1 MSTGTDHVPVLVV
14 DDDENLTR
22 TLEDILPL
30 HGFAPLTAQS
40 GSQALTLAQESAQTP
55 PVAVVDLRLPDM
67 DGIDLAVR
75 LHAYSGEMQVVILTG
90 NGTVESAIRALREEE
105 CDYLLKPVDPDQL
118 VRTLRTAEG
127 RWRLRQARDELHRT
141 QRLLSA
147 VFDASPLPIAV
158 LNDDLTVRLWN
169 GAAEQVFGVP
179 AAQII
184 GQSMPQLD
192 HTAEGP
198 SHRLLS
204 GVLQGQRLTSV
215 DLQYRRPD
223 NVVVELRL
231 SAARLA
237 DHPDMPGAL
246 VAMYEDTTVRRRLE
260 TQLHDA
266 QRLDALGRLAG
277 GVAHDFNNL
286 LAVILAEAETGLHE
300 PGLDPV
306 IRSTFESIAATA
318 NRGAALTRQLLS
330 FARRQPSEPTTL
342 DLNEIVRD
350 LERTLGRLSG
360 STVECRT
367 ILEPDLWPTV
377 ADRGQ
382 LEQVLTNLVVNARD
396 AMPEGGVVT
405 IATGNV
411 PDGRPDAAAALAT
424 GDWVR
429 LSVTDTGTGIPDEV
443 RARIFEPFFTTK
455 PRGTGTGLGLATCHG
470 IIERFQ
476 GLITVD
482 STMGQ
487 GSTFHVYLPRVHQAD
502 APHDVDPVRT
512 EARGTETIL
521 LVEDQPRLRA
531 VGNAMLTASGYEVVA
546 AATTAEA
553 IQLADAMQRP
563 PDLVIADLNLPD
575 GNGRDLL
582 VQLRRRFPT
591 IRTLLTS
598 GAADLS
604 EDEIGEHPFLLKPF
618 SLEQFTRTV
627 RDIFDKPA

>member
-1 MSTGTDHVPVLVV
+1 M
-14 DDDENLTR
+14 
-22 TLEDILPL
+22 
-30 HGFAPLTAQS
+30 
-40 GSQALTLAQESAQTP
+40 
-55 PVAVVDLRLPDM
+55 
-67 DGIDLAVR
+67 
-75 LHAYSGEMQVVILTG
+75 
-90 NGTVESAIRALREEE
+90 
-105 CDYLLKPVDPDQL
+105 
-118 VRTLRTAEG
+118 
-127 RWRLRQARDELHRT
+127 
-141 QRLLSA
+141 
-147 VFDASPLPIAV
+147 
-158 LNDDLTVRLWN
+158 
-169 GAAEQVFGVP
+169 
-179 AAQII
+179 
-184 GQSMPQLD
+184 
-192 HTAEGP
+192 
-198 SHRLLS
+198 
-204 GVLQGQRLTSV
+204 
-215 DLQYRRPD
+215 
-223 NVVVELRL
+223 
-231 SAARLA
+231 
-237 DHPDMPGAL
+237 
-246 VAMYEDTTVRRRLE
+246 
-260 TQLHDA
+260 
-266 QRLDALGRLAG
+266 
-277 GVAHDFNNL
+277 
-286 LAVILAEAETGLHE
+286 ILAEAETGLHE

-318 NRGAALTRQLLS
+318 NRGAGLTRQLLS

-342 DLNEIVRD
+342 DLNGIVRD